1 MLIIPAIDLKD
12 GKCVRLRQGRM
23 DEATVF
29 GDDPLAMAARWVE
42 EGARR
47 LHLVDLNGA
56 FAGEPVNAAAV
67 RAITRAFP
75 GMPVQIGGG
84 IRSRDVAARYLDMG
98 VEWVIIGT
106 QAVKDPAFVAAL
118 CAEFPGHVIVGIDA
132 KDGMV
137 ATEGWAEVSTVG
149 AVHLATQFRAAG
161 VSAIVYTD
169 IARDGMLSGVNLEA
183 TRELAEQG
191 GIPVIASGGVATLAD
206 VQALAAHEQSGIC
219 GAITG
224 RAIYEGTLDL
234 REAQA
239 WCDRMPGGGNGAG
252 QTDHPLSRRRQGTR
266 GERRAF
272 RRYTRCRR
280 SGGDRTPLQRAG
292 RRRDHVS

>member
-12 GKCVRLRQGRM
+12 GACVRLRQGRM

-29 GDDPLAMAARWVE
+29 GNDPLAMATRWVE

-67 RAITRAFP
+67 RAITGAFP
-75 GMPVQIGGG
+75 ELPVQIGGG
-84 IRSRDVAARYLDMG
+84 IRSRDTAARYLDMG
-98 VEWVIIGT
+98 VRWVIIGT
-106 QAVKDPAFVAAL
+106 QAVKDPDFVAAL

-132 KDGMV
+132 RDGMV
-137 ATEGWAEVSTVG
+137 ATEGWAEVS
-149 AVHLATQFRAAG
+149 AVRAVDLAQRFREAG

-206 VQALAAHEQSGIC
+206 VQALAAIEKTGIC

-234 REAQA
+234 RTAQA
-239 WCDRMPGGGNGAG
+239 WCDQATGG
-252 QTDHPLSRRRQGTR
+252 
-266 GERRAF
+266 
-272 RRYTRCRR
+272 
-280 SGGDRTPLQRAG
+280 
-292 RRRDHVS
+292 